1 LAPDFEASESSR
13 RFNSFL
19 LLQKCTVK
27 RFLGLWQFIIVSFS
41 RQLAFSESGVAGRL
55 AAFDHPITQ
64 LCVASMV
71 VVRDSSSVPVVLL
84 VGVIRLSVLFI
95 FKLYL

>member
-55 AAFDHPITQ
+55 AASSDHTA
-64 LCVASMV
+64 LRCVHGGGEGFQQRPGRSTG
-71 VVRDSSSVPVVLL
+71 R
-84 VGVIRLSVLFI
+84 G
-95 FKLYL
+95 Y